1 MKEIILTKKEVFEN
15 FAQLTFST
23 QDLKEHDYKIQ
34 FFYNKEFRNYNIVVI
49 KQNKFQILIKQLKDF
64 SKKLIESNEER
75 FNVKF
80 NHFSDD
86 YINKIKTYAS
96 QKDSYLLLIAS
107 DTGITHILS
116 LIRQEW
122 FKPYLKM
129 TKIFWMYQEDFILPE
144 FLIQEYPLLGQT
156 NFYCHKIPINDE
168 FERMEFSRQII
179 EKEIEKHK
187 ISYVLITGDGKI
199 NHALETTLIVHE
211 IPENIIETIAYY
223 NPNPLKRDSPENG
236 ILRTGFTTGA
246 CAAASAKAATKALLE
261 KTILKEIKCT
271 LPNKMEV
278 VFPLKRCELYE
289 DKAICSVIKDAGDD
303 PDCTHLAEIVA
314 EVKLLPEKKV
324 LLKGGKGVAVVTKS
338 GLGLEI
344 GEPAI
349 NPVPRK
355 NITENV
361 LEVLQNTPYGAEV
374 TISVPRGREMA
385 LDTTNA
391 RLGLIGGISILGTT
405 GIVKPYSTAAYR
417 ASIIQAIQVA
427 KERGIDTLV
436 FTTGGRS
443 EQYAM
448 DYFKSQKFELPIEAY
463 IQVGDFIGTGIKHAK
478 KIKISQV
485 IIFGMIGKL
494 SKMADGVTQTH
505 QAGSNVNMELLANY
519 AKEKGSS
526 EEIQNEIKKANTARH
541 VLEICKKNN
550 IPIADLICRDVVK
563 VMMNYAYNKKREELK
578 SEYPRKWLNEF
589 RIDCY
594 MTDFDGTILG
604 FYKGESN
611 ANE

>member
-1 MKEIILTKKEVFEN
+1 
-15 FAQLTFST
+15 
-23 QDLKEHDYKIQ
+23 
-34 FFYNKEFRNYNIVVI
+34 
-49 KQNKFQILIKQLKDF
+49 
-64 SKKLIESNEER
+64 
-75 FNVKF
+75 
-80 NHFSDD
+80 
-86 YINKIKTYAS
+86 
-96 QKDSYLLLIAS
+96 
-107 DTGITHILS
+107 
-116 LIRQEW
+116 
-122 FKPYLKM
+122 M
-129 TKIFWMYQEDFILPE
+129 TKIIWFYQEDFIQPE
-144 FLIQEYPLLGQT
+144 FLIQEFSFLEQT
-156 NFYCHKIPINDE
+156 NFYYHKIPINDE

-223 NPNPLKRDSPENG
+223 NPNPLKRDPPENG

-246 CAAASAKAATKALLE
+246 CAAASAKAATKAILE
-261 KTILKEIKCT
+261 KKILKEIQCT
-271 LPNKMEV
+271 LPNRMEV
-278 VFPLKRCELYE
+278 VFPLRRCELYE
-289 DKAICSVIKDAGDD
+289 DRAICSVIKDAGDD

-314 EVKLLPEKKV
+314 EVKLIPEKKV
-324 LLKGGKGVAVVTKS
+324 ILKGGKGVAVVTKT
-338 GLGLEI
+338 GLGLEV
-344 GEPAI
+344 GGPAI

-427 KERGIDTLV
+427 KERGINTLV

-448 DYFKSQKFELPIEAY
+448 DYLKSQKLELPIEAF

-478 KIKISQV
+478 KIKIPHV

-519 AKEKGSS
+519 AKAKGSS

-550 IPIADLICRDVVK
+550 IPIADLICRDVVR

-578 SEYPRKWLNEF
+578 QDYPKEWSKEF
-589 RIDCY
+589 KIDCY
-594 MTDFDGTILG
+594 MIDFDGNLLG
-604 FYKGESN
+604 FYKGENN
-611 ANE
+611 ANQ